1 MSLLGT
7 RWYEKTRP
15 GHEVEIIGTF
25 TYEGLAH
32 GVDEYLIRHNTAHN
46 VRTQRTN
53 SIIRKVNFHR
63 RYRQI
68 LPGDPLKPEEK
79 ELLPVIHEV
88 LVRNRD
94 RTNLTISEEIAI
106 AIVNHYK
113 EKKNDDIC

>member
-15 GHEVEIIGTF
+15 GHEVEIVGAH
-25 TYEGLAH
+25 TYEGLAQ

-46 VRTQRTN
+46 VRAQRMK
-53 SIIRKVNFHR
+53 SMIAKANFHR

-68 LPGDPLKPEEK
+68 LPGDPLQQEEK

-88 LVRNRD
+88 LVRNQD
-94 RTNLTISEEIAI
+94 RTNLTISEEIAM